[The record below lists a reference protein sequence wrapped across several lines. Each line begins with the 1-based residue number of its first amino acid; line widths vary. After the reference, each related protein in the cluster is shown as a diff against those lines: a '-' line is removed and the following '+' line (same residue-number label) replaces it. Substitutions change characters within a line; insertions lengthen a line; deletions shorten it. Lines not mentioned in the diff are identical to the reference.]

1 MDRPMA
7 APIACAERGRSLSGK
22 DKWYEFGEALA
33 ITAGLVTAAGAMF
46 AAPARLFPI
55 PGLNYV
61 VAIGVAF
68 LALRICIGA
77 GWSLGGTF
85 AHRRT
90 AAFVAIGTSV
100 IYTTMIGG
108 LVVALVEGSRGA

>member
-7 APIACAERGRSLSGK
+7 APIACAERGRS
-22 DKWYEFGEALA
+22 
-33 ITAGLVTAAGAMF
+33 
-46 AAPARLFPI
+46 
-55 PGLNYV
+55 
-61 VAIGVAF
+61 
-68 LALRICIGA
+68 LRICIGA